1 MTKEQEWVN
10 SPTVIFGKLTP
21 NQTSIPYN
29 FKNIEMQDKVKKED
43 KSIPTGI
50 NIEITG
56 LRKLK
61 KLRDGF

>member
-1 MTKEQEWVN
+1 MTEEEWVN
-10 SPTVIFGKLTP
+10 SPAVIFGKLTP

-29 FKNIEMQDKVKKED
+29 FKNIEMQGKVKKEG

-50 NIEITG
+50 YIEITG

-61 KLRDGF
+61 KLRDVF